1 MSGIVYLIGAGP
13 GDFKL
18 ITVKGR
24 ECIEKADVIVYD
36 YLADETLLRWA
47 RPDAE
52 IIYAG
57 KQCRN
62 HTLHQYE
69 INELL
74 VDRGLKGKVVARLK
88 GGDPFVFGR
97 GGEEIEALKSA
108 DIPFDIVPGISSS
121 IAVPELAGI
130 PVTHR
135 NLSRSVHIITGH
147 TAQDTL
153 PENIKKCA
161 ETDGTLV
168 FLMGLRNLPDIV
180 ENLIRNGKSE
190 DTPVAVV
197 SNGACAKNQT
207 VRGTLSTICENVK
220 SAEVVP
226 PAVIVVG
233 ETAKFDF
240 APTITRP
247 LKNVSVT
254 VTGTRKLSD
263 KLGKMLTLSGAEVKR
278 HDLLKVIE
286 YHDNEVFD
294 NAINGIDG
302 YDYVV
307 LTSMNGAE
315 IFMSRLRKLKKDIR
329 SFANIKFAVI
339 GSGTAA
345 VLEKYG
351 IFADCIPNVYTTRE
365 LGILLAKTVKSGE
378 KVLILRA
385 ENGSPELTR
394 ILADN
399 NIDFDDVKTYDIQ
412 LEKKQDNS
420 VVDTDFITFAS
431 ASGVNTFFD
440 GGAIISDRT
449 SVVCIGEITAEA
461 LESHGVNSFKIAK
474 TKDTDGILKTIIK
487 EVTLKEG

>member
-1 MSGIVYLIGAGP
+1 M
-13 GDFKL
+13 
-18 ITVKGR
+18 
-24 ECIEKADVIVYD
+24 
-36 YLADETLLRWA
+36 
-47 RPDAE
+47 
-52 IIYAG
+52 
-57 KQCRN
+57 
-62 HTLHQYE
+62 
-69 INELL
+69 
-74 VDRGLKGKVVARLK
+74 
-88 GGDPFVFGR
+88 
-97 GGEEIEALKSA
+97 
-108 DIPFDIVPGISSS
+108 
-121 IAVPELAGI
+121 
-130 PVTHR
+130 
-135 NLSRSVHIITGH
+135 
-147 TAQDTL
+147 
-153 PENIKKCA
+153 
-161 ETDGTLV
+161 
-168 FLMGLRNLPDIV
+168 
-180 ENLIRNGKSE
+180 
-190 DTPVAVV
+190 

-329 SFANIKFAVI
+329 SFANVKFAVI

>member
-1 MSGIVYLIGAGP
+1 MYIVGAGC
-13 GDFKL
+13 GDFDL
-18 ITVKGR
+18 ITLRGAEYIKHCDVLVYDSLIDALLLGFAPESAEKICVGKRSGR
-24 ECIEKADVIVYD
+24 LSAKQENINEILVEKAK
-36 YLADETLLRWA
+36 E
-47 RPDAE
+47 
-52 IIYAG
+52 G
-57 KQCRN
+57 K
-62 HTLHQYE
+62 T
-69 INELL
+69 
-74 VDRGLKGKVVARLK
+74 VVRLK

-97 GGEEIEALKSA
+97 GGEEIESLKNA
-108 DIPFDIVPGISSS
+108 DVPYDIVPGISSS

-168 FLMGLRNLPDIV
+168 FLMGLKKLPDIAK
-180 ENLIRNGKSE
+180 NLIQCGKSK

-197 SNGACAKNQT
+197 SNGACAENQT

-220 SAEVVP
+220 SEEVVP
-226 PAVIVVG
+226 PVVIVVG
-233 ETAKFDF
+233 EITKFDF
-240 APTITRP
+240 APTIKRP
-247 LKNVSVT
+247 LKNISVT
-254 VTGTRKLSD
+254 VTGTRRLSD
-263 KLGKMLTLSGAEVKR
+263 KLGKMLTLSGAKVKK

-286 YHDNEVFD
+286 YRDNDAFD
-294 NAINGIDG
+294 NAINGIDS

-315 IFMSRLRKLKKDIR
+315 IFMRRLRRLKKDIR
-329 SFANIKFAVI
+329 SFANVRFAVI

-351 IFADCIPNVYTTRE
+351 IFADCVPNVYTTCE
-365 LGILLAKTVKSGE
+365 LGYLLSKTVKKGE

-394 ILADN
+394 ILAEN
-399 NIDFDDVKTYDIQ
+399 NINFDDVKTYDIQ

-420 VVDTDFITFAS
+420 VVNTDFITFAS
-431 ASGVNTFFD
+431 ASGVNKFFD
-440 GGAIISDRT
+440 GGATVSEKT

-461 LESHGVNSFKIAK
+461 LINHGVNSFKIAR
-474 TKDTDGILKTIIK
+474 TKDTDGILQIIIK
-487 EVTLKEG
+487 EAALKEGLNI

>member
-1 MSGIVYLIGAGP
+1 MYIVGAGC
-13 GDFKL
+13 GDFDL
-18 ITVKGR
+18 ITMRGAEYIR
-24 ECIEKADVIVYD
+24 HCDVLVYD
-36 YLADETLLRWA
+36 SLIDVSLLGFAPET
-47 RPDAE
+47 AE
-52 IIYAG
+52 KICVG
-57 KQCRN
+57 KRSGRHSEKQEN
-62 HTLHQYE
+62 
-69 INELL
+69 INEIL
-74 VDRGLKGKVVARLK
+74 VKKAREGKTVVRLK

-97 GGEEIEALKSA
+97 GGEEIETLKNA

-153 PENIKKCA
+153 LENIKKCA

-180 ENLIRNGKSE
+180 KNLIRNGKSE

-226 PAVIVVG
+226 PVVIVVG

-286 YHDNEVFD
+286 YHDNKVFD

-329 SFANIKFAVI
+329 SFANVKFAVI

-351 IFADCIPNVYTTRE
+351 VFADCIPNAYTTRE

-474 TKDTDGILKTIIK
+474 TKDTDGILETIIK

>member
-1 MSGIVYLIGAGP
+1 MYIVGAGC
-13 GDFKL
+13 GDFDL
-18 ITVKGR
+18 ITMRGAEYIRHCDVLVYDSLIDVSLLGFAPETTEKICVGKRSGR
-24 ECIEKADVIVYD
+24 HSEKQENINEILVEKAR
-36 YLADETLLRWA
+36 E
-47 RPDAE
+47 
-52 IIYAG
+52 G
-57 KQCRN
+57 K
-62 HTLHQYE
+62 T
-69 INELL
+69 
-74 VDRGLKGKVVARLK
+74 VVRLK

-97 GGEEIEALKSA
+97 GGEEIEALK
-108 DIPFDIVPGISSS
+108 
-121 IAVPELAGI
+121 
-130 PVTHR
+130 HR

-226 PAVIVVG
+226 PDVIVVG

-263 KLGKMLTLSGAEVKR
+263 KLGKMLTLSGAKVKR

-286 YHDNEVFD
+286 YHDNEAFD

-461 LESHGVNSFKIAK
+461 LESHGVNSFRIAK
-474 TKDTDGILKTIIK
+474 TKDTDGILETIIK